1 MQKKPFLAA
10 RQTKAV
16 KPWPDHTPKW
26 QIAECSL
33 SVLLLLRLEFVS
45 EPFRRSGLKAQ
56 TLIKVSELF
65 ENADALKWI
74 RT

>member
-1 MQKKPFLAA
+1 MQKEPFLAA

-33 SVLLLLRLEFVS
+33 SVLLCSDWSLYLNLFA
-45 EPFRRSGLKAQ
+45 AQ
-56 TLIKVSELF
+56 G
-65 ENADALKWI
+65 
-74 RT
+74 